1 MVVVPC
7 IMGSG
12 FRVWGFAF
20 GFDPTNRV
28 QGSDAQVVNPEP

>member
-1 MVVVPC
+1 MVVVPYTV
-7 IMGSG
+7 GSR
-12 FRVWGFAF
+12 FWVWGFAF